1 VCYIFSNI
9 ILRAD
14 HQAITIK
21 WLSQEQFLDYLYQGL
36 NDFLS
41 KEKKITLELATTIL
55 VFKIF
60 KIDPSALPAESHIA
74 DFTTVAKNVGWWA
87 DMGEEISF

>member
-1 VCYIFSNI
+1 MCYVFSNI

-14 HQAITIK
+14 HQAITVK

-55 VFKIF
+55 VFKMF
-60 KIDPSALPAESHIA
+60 KIHPSVLPPDSRIA

-87 DMGEEISF
+87 DMGE